1 MIKCH
6 FRFESISPFFFTFY
20 FPFIFFLSL
29 CTRLCRR
36 PLPPR
41 LSCVLAVQLVW
52 TAGTRRQSAG
62 KYCGRMTRWA
72 QENGLQ
78 EGPLVVGCGE
88 AKAHWVAL
96 QSAENWKF
104 TANTRRQEVGRTQ
117 PEIGILQWEYR
128 VGIWCQDDEN
138 MDPSSF
144 M

>member
-6 FRFESISPFFFTFY
+6 FRFVPISPFFYFY
-20 FPFIFFLSL
+20 FFSVSVHQTVQTATATTSEL
-29 CTRLCRR
+29 R
-36 PLPPR
+36 
-41 LSCVLAVQLVW
+41 LAVQLVW

-78 EGPLVVGCGE
+78 AGPLVVGCGE

-104 TANTRRQEVGRTQ
+104 TANT
-117 PEIGILQWEYR
+117 
-128 VGIWCQDDEN
+128 
-138 MDPSSF
+138 
-144 M
+144 